1 MDESDC
7 GCGLPEITA
16 IDLSGWE
23 SVMDGVAKKMHSGEL
38 APGEVSKD
46 YVKNT
51 YDELY
56 KGGKKGYGKDWA
68 KMGEDADNDRTIRSL
83 KKNMFNFSGAKGY
96 TMQQEMQDLMTKN
109 GKLVPFNEFKSK
121 VRELNPKY
129 NGNYLQA
136 EFQTARQTANHVR
149 NWQQFQKDKDV
160 FPNLKYMTSNDDRV
174 RDGHKD
180 LHGTVK
186 PVGDEFWNTFYPPNG
201 WRCRCYATQT
211 SEPASGQEYP
221 ADKAEGL
228 GVGKAFAANP
238 AKTGEVYSKK
248 KHPYFAMAS
257 VSGGKKLETQM
268 EYAKAD
274 APSEIAWSK
283 AGATIRI
290 SPFVNSEPKVL
301 TDNYR
306 SALILATKVGANVEL
321 NAHMN
326 QKLVKD
332 RPNLAYKVNGKAG
345 DRHAPSGASYKTALK
360 TANGNGTVVMVVDL
374 AISKESMDT
383 AVRKITADLP
393 NYKNVKEVY
402 LISAE
407 GTEVKHLFNG

>member
-1 MDESDC
+1 MSDSAC
-7 GCGLPEITA
+7 GCALPEMTA

-23 SVMDGVAKKMHSGEL
+23 KLMDDTARKMHSGEL

-68 KMGEDADNDRTIRSL
+68 KVGDNPNDDRTIRSL

-96 TMQQEMQDLMTKN
+96 TMQQEMNDLMTKD
-109 GKLVPFNEFKSK
+109 GKLVPEREFRNK

-136 EFQTARQTANHVR
+136 EFQTARQTAHHVR
-149 NWQQFQKDKDV
+149 NWQQFQKDKDD

-174 RDGHKD
+174 RDGHTD

-186 PVGDEFWNTFYPPNG
+186 PVGDPFWDTFYPPNG
-201 WRCRCYATQT
+201 WRCRCYVTQT
-211 SEPASGQEYP
+211 GEPASGQEYP
-221 ADKAEGL
+221 AEKADTL
-228 GVGKAFAANP
+228 GVDKSFAANP

-248 KHPYFAMAS
+248 KHPYFAMAA

-274 APSEIAWSK
+274 APSEIVYSK

-290 SPFVNSEPKVL
+290 SPFVNSDTKVL
-301 TDNYR
+301 TDNYK

-321 NAHMN
+321 NAHLN

-332 RPNLAYKVNGKAG
+332 SPNLAYKVNGKKG

-360 TANGNGTVVMVVDL
+360 TANANGTEVMVVDL
-374 AISKESMDT
+374 SVSKETMET
-383 AVRKITADLP
+383 AVRKISTDLP

-402 LISAE
+402 VISAE
-407 GTEVKHLFNG
+407 GTEVKHIFN